1 MWVICKKNTSVN
13 KYRLLSL
20 LLLFF
25 FFKSC
30 VCVSVCRRFTL
41 AMAFYQKAQSLQRHV
56 NRMASSSS
64 GLLLLPFETWALRG
78 DTHTSYIKYRIYL
91 CLSLSIWS
99 CHVVICK
106 IIGNRLYGFLSIFS
120 TSKHIM
126 SAAGVPIIGGY
137 HGEDQS
143 NERLQAEAVK
153 IGYPVMIKAVRGGGG
168 KVRGRDKN
176 NHGQFVLTMKYI
188 MSQKYASDEVT
199 SL

>member
-1 MWVICKKNTSVN
+1 
-13 KYRLLSL
+13 
-20 LLLFF
+20 
-25 FFKSC
+25 
-30 VCVSVCRRFTL
+30 
-41 AMAFYQKAQSLQRHV
+41 
-56 NRMASSSS
+56 
-64 GLLLLPFETWALRG
+64 
-78 DTHTSYIKYRIYL
+78 
-91 CLSLSIWS
+91 
-99 CHVVICK
+99 
-106 IIGNRLYGFLSIFS
+106 
-120 TSKHIM
+120 M